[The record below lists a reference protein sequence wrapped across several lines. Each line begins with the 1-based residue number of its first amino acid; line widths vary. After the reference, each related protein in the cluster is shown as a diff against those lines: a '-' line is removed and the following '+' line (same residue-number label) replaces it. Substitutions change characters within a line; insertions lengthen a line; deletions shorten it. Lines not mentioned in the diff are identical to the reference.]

1 MPNGSIYVPPDDKFA
16 WGSPSVMYELRWR
29 ETRSERRRRRNVMAG
44 AGFVIITA
52 LAIYRGFP
60 LPLLIGVLGGAA
72 VWAVDGFVSWRMFE
86 ATAVWRGKRSGAT
99 RTGKSLRRAL
109 AKQSYNV
116 LDGRA
121 VPGKASI
128 DHLVIGPGG
137 VWIVDNE
144 AWQPDCHIAAY
155 GGRLFLGERSGS
167 KVAKDL
173 VDAAAALQEV
183 LSREA
188 GEPIE
193 IRPLLAVHGGKVKD
207 GLVIAEGLTLM
218 PPRRVAKWVLANAYA
233 SHTPEDVE
241 FLSRTAARILRRM
254 TTI

>member
-1 MPNGSIYVPPDDKFA
+1 MPNGSIYVPPDDKFK

-29 ETRSERRRRRNVMAG
+29 ETRSERRRRRHIMAG
-44 AGFVIITA
+44 AGFVLITA

-72 VWAVDGFVSWRMFE
+72 VWGVDGFVSWRMFE

-99 RTGKSLRRAL
+99 RMGRLLRRSL
-109 AKQSYNV
+109 GKHGYNV

-144 AWQPDCHIAAY
+144 AWPPDCHIAAY
-155 GGRLFLGERSGS
+155 GGRLFLGERTGANH
-167 KVAKDL
+167 AKEL
-173 VDAAAALQEV
+173 GEAAAAMHEV

-188 GEPIE
+188 GAPIE
-193 IRPLLAVHGGKVKD
+193 VVPLLAVHGGRVKD
-207 GLVIAEGLTLM
+207 GVVTAEGLTLFT
-218 PPRRVAKWVLANAYA
+218 PRRAAKWILANTHA
-233 SHTPEDVE
+233 SHSPEEVE
-241 FLSRTAARILRRM
+241 YLSRTAARILRRM
-254 TTI
+254 TV